1 MTVFADTSALFL
13 VVDRGNADH
22 QRASR
27 VWSELL
33 ADSTLVLTSN
43 YVLVELSALLQ
54 RRLGMEAWRDFE
66 TNVVPLL
73 RVVWIDEA
81 GHRAGAQ
88 AALAAGRRKL
98 SLVDCVSFHLMREA
112 GVRTAFCFD
121 EHFREQGFDVLPA

>member
-27 VWSELL
+27 AWSGLL
-33 ADSTLVLTSN
+33 ADNTLVLTSN

-66 TNVVPLL
+66 TYVVPLL
-73 RVVWIDEA
+73 QVVWM
-81 GHRAGAQ
+81 RAGVQ

-98 SLVDCVSFHLMREA
+98 SLVDCVSFHLMRET

-121 EHFREQGFDVLPA
+121 EHFREQGFDVIP

>member
-1 MTVFADTSALFL
+1 VTVFADTSALFPA
-13 VVDRGNADH
+13 VDRNDADH
-22 QRASR
+22 QQAREQLHRLRLDRA
-27 VWSELL
+27 LL
-33 ADSTLVLTSN
+33 LTSN
-43 YVLVELSALLQ
+43 YVLLEASALLQ

-81 GHRAGAQ
+81 DHRAGVQ

-98 SLVDCVSFHLMREA
+98 SLVDCVSFHLMRET

-121 EHFREQGFDVLPA
+121 EHFREQGFDVIP